1 MVAIVTAGRVWS
13 LMLSNPVS
21 SATSEEGGED
31 FGKGNFLIHTHRR

>member
-13 LMLSNPVS
+13 LTLSNSVS

-31 FGKGNFLIHTHRR
+31 FGKDHFLMHAHSK